1 MTMLGTLLVT
11 ITIGLF
17 AAIGLAG
24 MLLGAAFVTVP
35 WRHRSFRLGNVAM
48 TGAGALSMVAGLA
61 GLAPVEQ
68 VLGGLMMVLFGTGA
82 SLPDTQRALAP
93 VVRS

>member
-1 MTMLGTLLVT
+1 MLGALLVT
-11 ITIGLF
+11 IAIGLL

-24 MLLGAAFVTVP
+24 MLVGAAMGTAP
-35 WRHRSFRLGNVAM
+35 WRHGSFRLGRVAM
-48 TGAGALSMVAGLA
+48 TGAGVLSLVAGLA

-93 VVRS
+93 TVRS